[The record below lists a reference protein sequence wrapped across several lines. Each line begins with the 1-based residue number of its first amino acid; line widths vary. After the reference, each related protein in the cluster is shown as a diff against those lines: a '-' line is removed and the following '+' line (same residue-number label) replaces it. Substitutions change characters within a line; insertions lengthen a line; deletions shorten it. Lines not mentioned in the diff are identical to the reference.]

1 MKTPA
6 SKPEFSPLSLT
17 RVLWKH
23 RSAVLILLL
32 FGGVLSF
39 LIVRQLPSVY
49 RSEAVILVDSQ
60 KIPERYV
67 ASTVSTDV
75 QDRLA
80 TISQEILS
88 TTRLQ
93 KIIRTFGLY
102 REERKHLVPE
112 EIIEVMRKDI
122 SIKLERGWTRDRPG
136 AFRVG
141 YEGQNPTVV
150 AEVANQLANLF
161 IEENLQ
167 TRERQAEGT
176 ADFIDSQLTEA
187 KKALDDME
195 ARVSK
200 YKLAHNGDLPEQ
212 QAAISAS
219 LARLQIELQGNQDAI
234 NRVQQDKITLQA
246 TLQAAEASA
255 GAEFD
260 HPVKSDSGN
269 SHGRADD
276 KTASETDSQF
286 LQDEYDVLNKL
297 YKPNYPKMVALR
309 RSIEKQKMAEDG
321 ERARLEGLKA
331 QIALL
336 DKNIQKKNAER
347 DAIVKSIADY
357 QARMDQLPVR
367 EQEMAELSRD
377 YEMSK
382 DNYKSLLDKKL
393 DAGMASDMERRQQG
407 ERFTMID
414 PPRVPEKPIRPK
426 RALLT
431 ALGCALS
438 LGFALA
444 VPIAGETK
452 KNSFLG
458 EWELAEGIEV
468 LGRVPFVHR
477 GSRGNLTTARS
488 QKSRVL
494 KRTLVSS
501 VVLSI
506 LATCVAGAYLYWGRR

>member
-1 MKTPA
+1 MTSAKTA
-6 SKPEFSPLSLT
+6 IRPEYSPLSLA
-17 RVLWKH
+17 RILWKH
-23 RSAVLILLL
+23 WGMTLLVLLL
-32 FGGVLSF
+32 GSVISF
-39 LIVRQLPSVY
+39 AIVHQLPPVY
-49 RSEAVILVDSQ
+49 SSEALILVDSQ

-93 KIIRTFGLY
+93 KIIDTFGLY
-102 REERKHLVPE
+102 REERKRLVPE
-112 EIIEVMRKDI
+112 EIIELMRKDI
-122 SIKLERGWTRDRPG
+122 SIKLERGWTRNQPG

-141 YEGQNPTVV
+141 YEGQNPTLV

-176 ADFIDSQLTEA
+176 ADFIDSQLNEA
-187 KKALDDME
+187 KKTLDDME

-212 QAAISAS
+212 QAAISAT

-234 NRVQQDKITLQA
+234 NRAQQDKVTLEG
-246 TLQAAEASA
+246 TLQAAEAA
-255 GAEFD
+255 TGAERNKQL
-260 HPVKSDSGN
+260 PKSNG
-269 SHGRADD
+269 
-276 KTASETDSQF
+276 TAYDGAVSETDSQF
-286 LQDEYDVLNKL
+286 LQDQYDALTKT
-297 YKPNYPKMVALR
+297 YQPSYPKMVVLR
-309 RSIEKQKMAEDG
+309 REIERQKMTEDS
-321 ERARLEGLKA
+321 EQARLDGMKT

-336 DKNIQKKNAER
+336 TKEIQQRNSER
-347 DAIVKSIADY
+347 NGILKSIAEY
-357 QARMDQLPVR
+357 QARIEQLPVR
-367 EQEMAELSRD
+367 EQEMAELTRD

-382 DNYKSLLDKKL
+382 ENYKSLLDKKL

-426 RALLT
+426 RPLLIGI
-431 ALGCALS
+431 GCAIS
-438 LGFALA
+438 LGLALA
-444 VPIAGETK
+444 IPIVGETR

-458 EWELAEGIEV
+458 EWELAEGIEI
-468 LGRVPFVHR
+468 LGRVPFVR
-477 GSRGNLTTARS
+477 AQSTEIPRPRDRQRART
-488 QKSRVL
+488 L
-494 KRTLVSS
+494 KWVLVSS

-506 LATCVAGAYLYWGRR
+506 LASCAAGIYLYWGRH